1 MPASS
6 IALDRGDRVVIV
18 GESDAFYEVVYSEGD
33 VRKDPLLIG
42 RDDARLHVDKRFVR
56 PDDQPAPDAWD
67 GYARPGS
74 SVYAS
79 ALMTGDPLRT
89 LEANEQVRVL
99 DSYGDYAFVQL
110 ADGMQGY
117 AALEAVGSEPIEEQ
131 VESPVYFEETYIR
144 AKAMSPRMTTT
155 RSACTFGG

>member
-18 GESDAFYEVVYSEGD
+18 GEIDAFYEVVYPEGD

-56 PDDQPAPDAWD
+56 PDDQPAPDVWD

-131 VESPVYFEETYIR
+131 VESPVNFEETYIR

>member
-1 MPASS
+1 M
-6 IALDRGDRVVIV
+6 
-18 GESDAFYEVVYSEGD
+18 VYPGGD

-42 RDDARLHVDKRFVR
+42 GTMRVCTWTSASC
-56 PDDQPAPDAWD
+56 APTTSLLLMLGT

>member
-1 MPASS
+1 M
-6 IALDRGDRVVIV
+6 
-18 GESDAFYEVVYSEGD
+18 
-33 VRKDPLLIG
+33 
-42 RDDARLHVDKRFVR
+42 DKRFVR